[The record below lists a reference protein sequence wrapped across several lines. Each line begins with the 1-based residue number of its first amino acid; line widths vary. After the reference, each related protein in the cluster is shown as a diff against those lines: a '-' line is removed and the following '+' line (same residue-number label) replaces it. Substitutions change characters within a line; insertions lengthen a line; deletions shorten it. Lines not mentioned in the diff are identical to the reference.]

1 MTRETIKKKL
11 AKVREKIRELQAVES
26 DLVAQERDA
35 DYAASTKIIEKH
47 HNTPEQLSFLNSL
60 KEHEI
65 AAILRMRETQAAPCS
80 GKSEEGRTGPEVDA
94 AQPEQGKG
102 EHSL

>member
-1 MTRETIKKKL
+1 MTREAIKKKL
-11 AKVREKIRELQAVES
+11 MKVREKIRELQAVES

-65 AAILRMRETQAAPCS
+65 AAILKMREKQTVSGNSELEKGQAVT
-80 GKSEEGRTGPEVDA
+80 KMDM
-94 AQPEQGKG
+94 AQMEQGKG
-102 EHSL
+102 EHSI